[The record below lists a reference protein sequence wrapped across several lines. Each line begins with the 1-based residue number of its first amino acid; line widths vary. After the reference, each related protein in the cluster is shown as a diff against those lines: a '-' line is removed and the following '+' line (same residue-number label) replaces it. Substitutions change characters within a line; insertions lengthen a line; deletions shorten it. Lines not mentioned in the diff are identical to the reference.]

1 MENKPMYVIEVS
13 DDAFDT
19 PSNTQRYFIKSCE
32 RMDVKFS
39 ITKEN
44 ARTFTFT
51 KAVNICSVL
60 NKTNKR
66 FFRPILNEVIFQSK
80 LNKMS

>member
-51 KAVNICSVL
+51 KAVNICSVF

-80 LNKMS
+80 LNTMS

>member
-32 RMDVKFS
+32 RMDLKFS
-39 ITKEN
+39 LSKEN
-44 ARTFTFT
+44 ARTFTYF

-66 FFRPILNEVIFQSK
+66 FFRPILNQVIFQSK